1 MSAGNDRHP
10 STAAGAARR
19 RLLLGVAGALAL
31 PAVRARAQRRP
42 PRRIGFLSGG
52 SKSDAAPFLAS
63 FREGLQALGWREGD
77 NLMLDTRYAD
87 YARDDRASALAASMA
102 AEKPAVIVA
111 NGGGIAPTYALDPP
125 VPLVFMHSGDPV
137 EAGFADSLA
146 RPGRH
151 ATGISLLA
159 LDLMPKRIELL
170 REFRPDMR
178 RIALLCSPE
187 HAGQRHELS
196 AAKAAAGQLAME
208 VTYHEARNPAELEK
222 ILPAVAAVQPEGA
235 LLFSDALMIGQRRP
249 LASFFLQHRIPSVAG
264 WSAFPDSGHLLS
276 YGPER
281 HAVWRRLAYF
291 VDRILKGAKPG
302 ELPIELPS
310 VIELVV
316 NRRTAG
322 AMNLALPRA
331 VLQRADRVVDT
342 PVTA

>member
-1 MSAGNDRHP
+1 M
-10 STAAGAARR
+10 TAARR
-19 RLLLGVAGALAL
+19 PDATPAQLLERRTLVLGVAASLAI
-31 PAVRARAQRRP
+31 PAWRTQAQAGTPHRV
-42 PRRIGFLSGG
+42 GFLSGG
-52 SKSDAAPFLAS
+52 SEADTAPFFAS
-63 FREGLQALGWREGD
+63 LREGLQALGWREGD
-77 NLMLDTRYAD
+77 NLVLDARYAV
-87 YARDDRASALAASMA
+87 YSADRARALATAMA

-111 NGGGIAPTYALDPP
+111 NGGGIAPAYSATRT

-170 REFRPDMR
+170 REFRPDLR
-178 RIALLCSPE
+178 RIALMCSPE
-187 HAGQRHELS
+187 HAGQRHELA
-196 AAKAAAGQLAME
+196 AAKAAAAQLALE
-208 VTYHEARNPAELEK
+208 VTYHEARTPTELTQV
-222 ILPAVAAVQPEGA
+222 LPAVVAARPDGA

-249 LASFFLQHRIPSVAG
+249 LASFFLEHRIPSAAG

-281 HAVWRRLAYF
+281 YAAWRRLGYF
-291 VDRILKGAKPG
+291 VDRILKGAKPA

-310 VIELVV
+310 EIELVV

-322 AMNLALPRA
+322 AMKLALPRA

-342 PVTA
+342 PLAA